1 MPRQR
6 GFGYIEA
13 LVAVALLAVAL
24 IPALEALTNVTRNA
38 PLADE
43 DDALWMA
50 VSSKLNEISGTRFDS
65 LDFYASTTGS
75 PTTASSLSDAS
86 GTSPRVLVYLSR
98 YDGDNADGDNNAFTG
113 TDADLIWIRAA
124 IADTPVEMSTLVTR

>member
-24 IPALEALTNVTRNA
+24 VPALEALTNVTHNA
-38 PLADE
+38 PVADQE
-43 DDALWMA
+43 DALWMA
-50 VSSKLNEISGTRFDS
+50 VSSKLNEASGTRFDS
-65 LDFYASTTGS
+65 LDFYASAAGS

>member
-38 PLADE
+38 PVADH

-65 LDFYASTTGS
+65 LDYYANAAGS
-75 PTTASSLSDAS
+75 PTTASSLSDAW

-124 IADTPVEMSTLVTR
+124 IADTPVELVTLVTR

>member
-38 PLADE
+38 PGADQ

-65 LDFYASTTGS
+65 LDYYSNAAGS

>member
-24 IPALEALTNVTRNA
+24 VPALEALTNVTRNA
-38 PLADE
+38 PAADQ

-50 VSSKLNEISGTRFDS
+50 VSNKLNEISGTRFDS

-75 PTTASSLSDAS
+75 PTTASSLSDAA
-86 GTSPRVLVYLSR
+86 GTNPRVLVYLSR

-113 TDADLIWIRAA
+113 TDTDLIWIRAA

>member
-24 IPALEALTNVTRNA
+24 VPALEALTNVTRNA
-38 PLADE
+38 PAADQ

-75 PTTASSLSDAS
+75 PTTASSLSDAA
-86 GTSPRVLVYLSR
+86 GTNPRVLVYLSR

-124 IADTPVEMSTLVTR
+124 IADTPRSK

>member
-38 PLADE
+38 PGTDQ

-50 VSSKLNEISGTRFDS
+50 VSSKLNEVSGTRFDS
-65 LDFYASTTGS
+65 LDYYAGTAGS

-124 IADTPVEMSTLVTR
+124 IAATPVEMSTLVTR

>member
-24 IPALEALTNVTRNA
+24 VPALEALTNVTRNA
-38 PLADE
+38 PAADQ

-50 VSSKLNEISGTRFDS
+50 VSNKLNEISGTRFDS

-75 PTTASSLSDAS
+75 PTTASSLSDAA
-86 GTSPRVLVYLSR
+86 GTNPRVLVYLSR